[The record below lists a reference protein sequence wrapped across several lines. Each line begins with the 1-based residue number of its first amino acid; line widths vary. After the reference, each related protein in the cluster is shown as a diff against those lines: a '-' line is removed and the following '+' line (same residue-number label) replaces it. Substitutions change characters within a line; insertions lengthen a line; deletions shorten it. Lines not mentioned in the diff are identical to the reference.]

1 MNMGPELGNSPLGGW
16 PELVNASHDLKS
28 QGAFSQ
34 LIVDGA
40 TLQRQ
45 AGKQAA
51 MHPGLR
57 QEQSS
62 LADWHTVSSSADVP
76 RTCRLSESQPCLSQD
91 CVDWSSWKEWPDRFV
106 GAEVQR
112 WQVEG

>member
-40 TLQRQ
+40 TLQRKSREASCNASWIQ
-45 AGKQAA
+45 ARAKQ
-51 MHPGLR
+51 P
-57 QEQSS
+57 
-62 LADWHTVSSSADVP
+62 
-76 RTCRLSESQPCLSQD
+76 CRLAHG
-91 CVDWSSWKEWPDRFV
+91 VFV
-106 GAEVQR
+106 SKRA
-112 WQVEG
+112 